1 MNTDRIPSLID
12 KYFEGETTLQ
22 EEQRIKEYFAN
33 TSLIP
38 DDLLPLKDFFL
49 PLDDYKNLKVSTEI
63 DTRLEERLLAEEDK
77 ARKNRIFNIR
87 TYVTTGIAAAFVLL
101 ITFQKMVQPSFK
113 STVDDPVVAMQIVTE
128 AFSQV
133 NRNMEKGTVSLNH
146 LGIAS
151 QATEPMEKIHYFNDT
166 YRAFRKI
173 SKSPSLDK

>member
-12 KYFEGETTLQ
+12 KYFEGETSLQ

-38 DDLLPLKDFFL
+38 EDLLPFKDFFL
-49 PLDDYKNLKVSTEI
+49 PLEGYKNLELSTDF
-63 DTRLEERLLAEEDK
+63 DTRLEGRLLEEENK

-101 ITFQKMVQPSFK
+101 IGFQQMVRPSFK
-113 STVDDPVVAMQIVTE
+113 STVDDPVVAMQIITE
-128 AFSQV
+128 AFGQV
-133 NRNMEKGTVSLNH
+133 NKNMEKGTASLQH
-146 LGIAS
+146 LSAAT

-166 YRAFRKI
+166 FRAFRKA
-173 SKSPSLDK
+173 SESPSSDK